1 MAKLRFPVMIGEAEL
16 ILPDSPTPVEFKYLS
31 NLDDLIFFRHHMP
44 FIHYYNSR
52 HEGELCDPAAVIRR
66 ALSKA
71 LVHYYPL
78 AGRLRHGENGK
89 LVVDCCAEGVV
100 FRDVEADVTLEQL
113 KMVAGGLRPPSPY
126 LSEFLVDDVKG
137 GAFVTDSPLLCMQV
151 TRLKCGGFVLAY
163 RVNHCICDAYGAFQF
178 IKYLSELV
186 REPNRSCPTQPPVWS
201 RELLVPNSTP
211 CPLFPHTEYHL
222 NINSKHDT
230 SKLMRT
236 QKLTQTSIFLT
247 GHDVFALK
255 SKVNKPKTTT
265 FEVITAL
272 LWRAWACFLALDC
285 ETRLVF
291 PIDTRRSHT
300 PVLPVG
306 YYGVA
311 LITPCTIIHA
321 KRLVSQPLS
330 FAVGLISELKS
341 KVVDHKEYRTSAID
355 FIEMNG
361 RSGFCNKVAF
371 AVSDLSKL
379 RFDKVDMGWGQ
390 CLYGGFARAGV
401 GDVPGLMVAPLVRY
415 KREEDGLE
423 GLLAIVSLPPQAV
436 DVFQKEVRRQ
446 IDSSYAF
453 TSSL

>member
-1 MAKLRFPVMIGEAEL
+1 MAKLRFSVVVGEAEL
-16 ILPDSPTPVEFKYLS
+16 ISPESPTPPEFKYLS
-31 NLDDLIFFRHHMP
+31 NFDDLVFFRHHVP

-52 HEGELCDPAAVIRR
+52 RDGERCDPVTVIRR
-66 ALSKA
+66 ALAKA
-71 LVHYYPL
+71 LVPYYPL
-78 AGRLRHGENGK
+78 AGRLRHGEKGK

-100 FRDVEADVTLEQL
+100 FREVEADVTLEQL
-113 KMVAGGLRPPSPY
+113 KTVAGGLRPPSPY

-137 GAFVTDSPLLCMQV
+137 GAFITGSPLLCMQV

-178 IKYLSELV
+178 ISYLSQLV
-186 REPNRSCPTQPPVWS
+186 REPNRSSPSQPPVWS
-201 RELLVPNSTP
+201 RELLIPNSPP
-211 CPLFPHTEYHL
+211 CPLFPHTEYDL
-222 NINSKHDT
+222 EINSKQDS
-230 SKLMRT
+230 SKLGA
-236 QKLTQTSIFLT
+236 QSLTQISIFFT
-247 GHDVFALK
+247 ARDIFALK
-255 SKVNKPKTTT
+255 SKINKPKTTT

-272 LWRAWACFLALDC
+272 LWRAWARCFPLDS

-306 YYGVA
+306 YYGVTV
-311 LITPCTIIHA
+311 ITPCTIIHA

-330 FAVGLISELKS
+330 FAVGLITELKS
-341 KVVDHKEYRTSAID
+341 RGLDHKEYRTSAID

-361 RSGFCNKVAF
+361 RSRFCNKAAF
-371 AVSDLSKL
+371 AVTDLSKL
-379 RFDKVDMGWGQ
+379 RFDEVDMGWGQ

-401 GDVPGLMVAPLVRY
+401 GDVPGLMIAPLVRY

-436 DVFQKEVRRQ
+436 DVFRKEVRGE
-446 IDSSYAF
+446 IGDSYASS
-453 TSSL
+453 SSL

>member
-1 MAKLRFPVMIGEAEL
+1 M
-16 ILPDSPTPVEFKYLS
+16 
-31 NLDDLIFFRHHMP
+31 
-44 FIHYYNSR
+44 
-52 HEGELCDPAAVIRR
+52 
-66 ALSKA
+66 
-71 LVHYYPL
+71 
-78 AGRLRHGENGK
+78 
-89 LVVDCCAEGVV
+89 
-100 FRDVEADVTLEQL
+100 
-113 KMVAGGLRPPSPY
+113 
-126 LSEFLVDDVKG
+126 
-137 GAFVTDSPLLCMQV
+137 
-151 TRLKCGGFVLAY
+151 LAY

-321 KRLVSQPLS
+321 KQLVSQPLS

-341 KVVDHKEYRTSAID
+341 KVQDHKEYRSSAID

-436 DVFQKEVRRQ
+436 DVFQKEVRRE